1 MLQQNYALQYILT
14 CVIKDSSIIFIYKYL
29 AVILSIEYTRFNAAD
44 KQMLRQLILGRWL
57 AAIKRLWKSLLLP
70 FGAAGTLGWLINLV
84 INTIQGDKSWQYCL
98 YQPKWTPGISA
109 LFIVL
114 VSLSFFMLIANVIMF
129 IATMVPI
136 YYDRLRGRKQ
146 VIYFKPEPYYLQ
158 GDDDYYIKTG
168 IPEHPF
174 LKVNFEAYSRAKK
187 TEQLVMEMTPSTN
200 IILNI
205 GTGRE
210 QGDWMQPSGK
220 DIMLRNT
227 GSKF

>member
-1 MLQQNYALQYILT
+1 M
-14 CVIKDSSIIFIYKYL
+14 
-29 AVILSIEYTRFNAAD
+29 ILSVQYTRFNTAD

-70 FGAAGTLGWLINLV
+70 FGAVGTLGWLVNFAV
-84 INTIQGDKSWQYCL
+84 NVTQGDESWQYYL
-98 YQPKWTPGISA
+98 DHPKWTFGISA
-109 LFIVL
+109 IYMLL
-114 VSLSFFMLIANVIMF
+114 VSGGFFVLAANLIIL
-129 IATMVPI
+129 IATMAPI

-174 LKVNFEAYSRAKK
+174 LKVNFEAFSRAAE
-187 TEQLVMEMTPSTN
+187 TEQLVMEMAPATN

-205 GTGRE
+205 GMGTA
-210 QGDWMQPSGK
+210 QSNWMPPSGK
-220 DIMLRNT
+220 DVILRN
-227 GSKF
+227 GR

>member
-1 MLQQNYALQYILT
+1 M
-14 CVIKDSSIIFIYKYL
+14 
-29 AVILSIEYTRFNAAD
+29 ILSIKYTRFNAAD

-70 FGAAGTLGWLINLV
+70 FGAAGTFGWLINLI
-84 INTIQGDKSWQYCL
+84 INTVQGDKGWL
-98 YQPKWTPGISA
+98 YYLYHPKWTLGLAA
-109 LFIVL
+109 LFILL

-136 YYDRLRGRKQ
+136 YYDWLRGRKQ
-146 VIYFKPEPYYLQ
+146 VICFKPEPYYLQ
-158 GDDDYYIKTG
+158 RDDDYYIKTG

-174 LKVNFEAYSRAKK
+174 LKVNFEAYSRAGE

-205 GTGRE
+205 GMGTE
-210 QGDWMQPSGK
+210 QGNWMPPSGK
-220 DIMLRNT
+220 DVILRNEEQ
-227 GSKF
+227 